1 MSYFTV
7 EHWIN
12 KGMSE
17 NQAIEKVK
25 DLKIRINRYCV
36 EYWLR
41 KGLTESEAK
50 EKISEIQR
58 NNAAKVNQKNK
69 PNSTRLEYWLNKG
82 YTENEAKEKL
92 KERQSTFT
100 LKKCIIKHGET
111 EGLKVYN
118 DRQIN
123 WQKTLN
129 KNNNKDELNK
139 KRGLTKEQFI
149 IKHGIDEYDKNIEA
163 KRIGCSKE
171 GLINKFGIDK
181 YTERINNIKN
191 ALRKSGFNKYSKI
204 SSELFIEIENNIN
217 EKCYYGKEEKIIQ
230 FYDDNGKYFC
240 FYVDFSCNNKIIEF
254 YGDYFHGNPDL
265 YKLDKIIGSKYK
277 HFTAEEIWKRDRE
290 RIQLIKDRGY
300 DILII
305 WENEYKKNKEEIKN
319 KIT

>member
-123 WQKTLN
+123 L
-129 KNNNKDELNK
+129 
-139 KRGLTKEQFI
+139 
-149 IKHGIDEYDKNIEA
+149 A
-163 KRIGCSKE
+163 K
-171 GLINKFGIDK
+171 
-181 YTERINNIKN
+181 
-191 ALRKSGFNKYSKI
+191 
-204 SSELFIEIENNIN
+204 
-217 EKCYYGKEEKIIQ
+217 
-230 FYDDNGKYFC
+230 
-240 FYVDFSCNNKIIEF
+240 
-254 YGDYFHGNPDL
+254 
-265 YKLDKIIGSKYK
+265 
-277 HFTAEEIWKRDRE
+277 
-290 RIQLIKDRGY
+290 
-300 DILII
+300 
-305 WENEYKKNKEEIKN
+305 
-319 KIT
+319 